1 MSAEVLRIIT
11 AFSPE
16 TRDYYPTTL
25 FAAEEAYQGSCTAK
39 TTIYSSNVIA
49 GIMVGQLAKH
59 LRNLPLEAD
68 IIFNLL
74 TCDVD
79 VKDVK
84 KELEKVKDVH

>member
-1 MSAEVLRIIT
+1 
-11 AFSPE
+11 
-16 TRDYYPTTL
+16 
-25 FAAEEAYQGSCTAK
+25 
-39 TTIYSSNVIA
+39 
-49 GIMVGQLAKH
+49 MVGQLAKH